1 MMTTLK
7 GTDTVPHTTHRNR
20 TEEERAMKLNKDN
33 KYTIEVGD
41 QLKFNESEVYTVTTI
56 IPCRNGVNFTL
67 RDIKTGQ
74 TIYSH
79 PSSQCY
85 GAEVIKA
92 EANRGAGAAY
102 LTAYE
107 KAEDLA
113 FRLDVAIANKLHPME
128 HKSGSINW
136 GDVGAMNRI
145 IEKLNEVLD
154 LVDDYTRNI

>member
-1 MMTTLK
+1 
-7 GTDTVPHTTHRNR
+7 
-20 TEEERAMKLNKDN
+20 MKLNKDN

-56 IPCRNGVNFTL
+56 IPCRNGINFTL
-67 RDIKTGQ
+67 RDTKTGQ

-92 EANRGAGAAY
+92 NANLDAGAAY
-102 LTAYE
+102 LAAYE
-107 KAEDLA
+107 KAEDLS
-113 FRLDVAIANKLHPME
+113 FRLDATIAEKLHPMGR
-128 HKSGSINW
+128 KAGSINW
-136 GDVGAMNRI
+136 GDVGTMNLI
-145 IEKLNEVLD
+145 IERLNEVLD